1 MLPAARPSGID
12 FKLGVFLLGAH
23 ALFQSSAA
31 TPLNPGAI
39 MKQPLQKSKPG
50 DASMPYQVLVVDDEE
65 DLLEL
70 VRYNLSRDGYKV
82 TCVATGEEAFRAAR
96 KQTPDLIVLDLMLPG
111 VDGLEVCRRLK
122 GEPKTR
128 DIPIIMLTAK
138 SEESDMVAGLERGAD
153 DYITKPFSP
162 RVLSARVKALL
173 RRREV
178 ERHAEIENTIDVHEL
193 SIHPGRHEVTLAGA
207 PLELTYTEFALL
219 QFLAKRPGWAYTRAQ
234 IVDAVKGEDYPVTER
249 SVDVQVAGLRKKLG
263 DFGLY
268 IETVRGVGYR
278 FRP

>member
-1 MLPAARPSGID
+1 MP
-12 FKLGVFLLGAH
+12 
-23 ALFQSSAA
+23 
-31 TPLNPGAI
+31 
-39 MKQPLQKSKPG
+39 KSKSIEQAG
-50 DASMPYQVLVVDDEE
+50 GYSVLVVDDEE

-70 VRYNLSRDGYKV
+70 VRYNLAREGYAV
-82 TCVATGEEAFRAAR
+82 TGVGTGEDALKAAR
-96 KQTPDLIVLDLMLPG
+96 KQPPDLIVLDLMLPA

-122 GEPKTR
+122 SDPKTR

-153 DYITKPFSP
+153 DYIAKPFSP

-173 RRREV
+173 RRREQQTRT
-178 ERHAEIENTIDVHEL
+178 ELETTIDVHEL
-193 SIHPGRHEVTLAGA
+193 SIHPGRHEVTLAGQ
-207 PLELTYTEFALL
+207 PLGLTYTEFALL
-219 QFLAKRPGWAYTRAQ
+219 QFLAKRPGWAYTRTQ

-263 DFGLY
+263 DFGAY

-278 FRP
+278 FRA